1 MSTLDLVFLGDL
13 ILDAPDPDHWI
24 AGIAPVTRAADI
36 AIGHL
41 EVPHTTR
48 GQELAGDVP
57 APGADPAH
65 LAALAR
71 AGIDMVSMAGN
82 HIADRGAEG
91 IADTNAELDRLG
103 IAHCGADLTLAAA
116 LRPAIVERGGRRIAL
131 LSFNCVGPELAW
143 ATGDRAGC
151 AYVAVR
157 AADGGPSRP
166 QATLVEADPASL
178 AAMEDVIART
188 RRSAD
193 LLVVALHKG
202 ITHRP
207 TELAPYERPV
217 AHAAIEAGADIVV
230 GHHAHIA
237 RGIEFHRGKPIF
249 HGLGNGVVVTHAL
262 SPAQD
267 HPARAEW
274 AERRKRMFGFEPDP
288 AYPLAPFH
296 PEAVNGMIGTYRLM
310 PDGSAEV
317 GFVPVW
323 FAPPGRPELAAEAKA
338 RAVAGYIDAI
348 GVTVGLPP
356 LDITWRDGAA
366 ILGNSGSNRST
377 RRMKR

>member
-1 MSTLDLVFLGDL
+1 VSTLDLVFLGDL
-13 ILDAPDPDHWI
+13 ILDVPDPDHWI
-24 AGIAPVTRAADI
+24 AGIAPVTRAADV

-41 EVPHTTR
+41 EVPHTMR

-65 LAALAR
+65 LAALAH

-103 IAHCGADLTLAAA
+103 IAHCGADLSLAAA
-116 LRPAIVERGGRRIAL
+116 LRSAIIERAGRRIAL

-143 ATGDRAGC
+143 ATEDRAGC

-157 AADGGPSRP
+157 AAAGGPSRP
-166 QATLVEADPASL
+166 QADLVEADPASL
-178 AAMEDVIART
+178 AAMAEAIARA
-188 RRSAD
+188 RADVD

-207 TELAPYERPV
+207 AELAPYERPV
-217 AHAAIEAGADIVV
+217 AHAAIDAGADVVV

-237 RGIEFHRGKPIF
+237 RGIELHRGKPIF

-262 SPAQD
+262 SPAQN

-274 AERRKRMFGFEPDP
+274 AERRKRLFGFEPDP
-288 AYPLAPFH
+288 AYFLAPFH
-296 PEAVNGMIGTYRLM
+296 PESVNGIIGTYRLTL
-310 PDGSAEV
+310 DGRAEA

-323 FAPPGRPELAAEAKA
+323 FAPPGRPEPAATAKA
-338 RAVAGYIDAI
+338 RDIARSIDAI
-348 GVTVGLPP
+348 GVTAGLPP
-356 LDITWRDGAA
+356 LDMTWRDGAV
-366 ILGNSGSNRST
+366 ILGNGGSN
-377 RRMKR
+377 